1 MANNIGFTNIAMN
14 KTLNADMSNTTILT
28 ELGSRIKSLRLS
40 KNKDQQQFSY
50 DSGVSLRTL
59 SRLENGHSVTL
70 EAVLKVIRALGI
82 IERLDLLLPITEISP
97 VQQAKNKHQKQR
109 QRASSQRKA
118 PSTKQS
124 SSTANKISEQKT
136 WAGFTQP
143 TTFEPKPTSSD
154 GKQK

>member
-1 MANNIGFTNIAMN
+1 MN
-14 KTLNADMSNTTILT
+14 KTLNTDMSNASILT

-59 SRLENGHSVTL
+59 SRLENGHSISL
-70 EAVLKVIRALGI
+70 EAVLKVIRTLGL
-82 IERLDLLLPITEISP
+82 IERLDLLLPTTEISP

-109 QRASSQRKA
+109 QRASGQRKA
-118 PSTKQS
+118 PPTKQS
-124 SSTANKISEQKT
+124 STANQISEQKS

-143 TTFEPKPTSSD
+143 TTFEPKPKPKPKQRPTSPD